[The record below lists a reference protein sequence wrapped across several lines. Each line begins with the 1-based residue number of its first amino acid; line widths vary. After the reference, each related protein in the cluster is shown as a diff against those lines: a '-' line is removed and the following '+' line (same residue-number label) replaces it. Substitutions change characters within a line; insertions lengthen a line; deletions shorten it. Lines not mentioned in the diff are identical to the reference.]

1 MGEDYNTKC
10 GVKLNYQ
17 SIGSGGGIKQ
27 WTNNTVDFGA
37 SDAYLK
43 DSEIQAAAANGEPV
57 EIPVTFGAVVVA
69 YNLQGLS
76 APIQMTPDVV
86 AGIFLGTITKWND
99 PAIAAQ
105 NAGVSLPDTD
115 ISVVHRS
122 DGSGTTSIFT
132 TYLSAVSPD
141 WVTTVGGGDTTKSA
155 GKEVEWPTGLGASG
169 NEGVT
174 QGINQTDGGVGYI
187 ELAYALK
194 NNIPFATLQNKSGN
208 FIVPSLDS
216 VKAAADLPSYPGDLR
231 FDLTNTDAA
240 QGYPITGTTWIIV
253 YKDLSKVLKSQDRAN
268 ALVDFLWWA
277 IHDGQTDTAPLFYG
291 ADPGKPAR
299 PGRGHRQVA
308 ELERNRRSCRDRL
321 IPGRAATR
329 ELGPGWLLGIL
340 GGIVTTGPQ
349 APRHSRVATALR
361 PQPGRLVP
369 AGAAGR
375 GHPGRGARPVDDGR
389 HVLPRPSRSGSGSAS
404 RASSPGL
411 RWAPSFTIYG
421 ALPFIYGTLLTS
433 AIAMLIAVP
442 VAVLIALLITEILPP
457 RARSTVAVTVD
468 LLAAIPSVVYGLWG
482 LLVLVPFLRPFEQ
495 AVAGTLG
502 KVVPVPGRADTRAEL
517 LRGGRRRLDHDHP
530 DHRGPQPRGVRGH
543 APPAA

>member
-1 MGEDYNTKC
+1 VALLATVIVGACSSTGTTTAPSQAPSVAPSSGAGTEASSAPAKSATSGGDITYRCSKGDGQLNGAGSTFIFPLLSKMGEDYNTKC

-141 WVTTVGGGDTTKSA
+141 WVTTVGGGDKTKSA

-194 NNIPFATLQNKSGN
+194 NSIPFATLQNKSGN
-208 FIVPSLDS
+208 FIVPSIDS

-277 IHDGQTDTAPLFYG
+277 IHEGQNDTAPLFYG
-291 ADPGKPAR
+291 A
-299 PGRGHRQVA
+299 
-308 ELERNRRSCRDRL
+308 
-321 IPGRAATR
+321 
-329 ELGPGWLLGIL
+329 
-340 GGIVTTGPQ
+340 
-349 APRHSRVATALR
+349 
-361 PQPGRLVP
+361 VP
-369 AGAAGR
+369 A
-375 GHPGRGARPVDDGR
+375 
-389 HVLPRPSRSGSGSAS
+389 S
-404 RASSPGL
+404 
-411 RWAPSFTIYG
+411 
-421 ALPFIYGTLLTS
+421 
-433 AIAMLIAVP
+433 
-442 VAVLIALLITEILPP
+442 
-457 RARSTVAVTVD
+457 
-468 LLAAIPSVVYGLWG
+468 LLAQDEATVKSLTWNGAS
-482 LLVLVPFLRPFEQ
+482 LLP
-495 AVAGTLG
+495 
-502 KVVPVPGRADTRAEL
+502 
-517 LRGGRRRLDHDHP
+517 
-530 DHRGPQPRGVRGH
+530 
-543 APPAA
+543 

>member
-1 MGEDYNTKC
+1 MIIDRSRRMGALALMATMLVGACSTSGATASPPTAAPSEASTPASAEPSTGPVSSPATDATYRCSKGDGQLNGAGSTFIFPLLSKMGEDYNTKC

-37 SDAYLK
+37 SDAFLK

-57 EIPVTFGAVVVA
+57 EIPVTFGAVVIA

-76 APIQMTPDVV
+76 APIQMTPEIV

-99 PAIAAQ
+99 VAIAAQ
-105 NAGVSLPDTD
+105 NPGMNLPSTD

-141 WVTTVGGGDTTKSA
+141 WVTTVGAGDPTKSA

-194 NNIPFATLQNKSGN
+194 NNIPFATLQNKAGN

-231 FDLTNTDAA
+231 FNLSNTDAA

-268 ALVDFLWWA
+268 ALVDYLWWA
-277 IHDGQTDTAPLFYG
+277 IHEGQADAAPLFYG
-291 ADPGKPAR
+291 SIPA
-299 PGRGHRQVA
+299 
-308 ELERNRRSCRDRL
+308 S
-321 IPGRAATR
+321 
-329 ELGPGWLLGIL
+329 
-340 GGIVTTGPQ
+340 
-349 APRHSRVATALR
+349 
-361 PQPGRLVP
+361 
-369 AGAAGR
+369 
-375 GHPGRGARPVDDGR
+375 
-389 HVLPRPSRSGSGSAS
+389 
-404 RASSPGL
+404 
-411 RWAPSFTIYG
+411 
-421 ALPFIYGTLLTS
+421 
-433 AIAMLIAVP
+433 
-442 VAVLIALLITEILPP
+442 
-457 RARSTVAVTVD
+457 
-468 LLAAIPSVVYGLWG
+468 LLAQDEAAVKSLTWSGTP
-482 LLVLVPFLRPFEQ
+482 LLP
-495 AVAGTLG
+495 
-502 KVVPVPGRADTRAEL
+502 
-517 LRGGRRRLDHDHP
+517 
-530 DHRGPQPRGVRGH
+530 
-543 APPAA
+543 

>member
-1 MGEDYNTKC
+1 MMIDRSKRAGALALLAAILVGACSSAGATGTPTEATSAAPSTAPSADASNDPQATAAAAADVTYRCSKGDGQLNGAGSTFIFPLLSKMGEDYNTKC

-76 APIQMTPDVV
+76 APIQMTPDIV
-86 AGIFLGTITKWND
+86 AGIFLGRITKWND
-99 PAIAAQ
+99 AAIAAQ
-105 NAGVSLPDTD
+105 NAGVTLPDTD

-132 TYLSAVSPD
+132 TYLSAVSQD
-141 WVTTVGGGDTTKSA
+141 WVDTVGGGDKTKSA

-174 QGINQTDGGVGYI
+174 QGIDQTDGGVGYI

-194 NNIPFATLQNKSGN
+194 NNIPFATLQNKAGN
-208 FIVPSLDS
+208 FVVPSLDS

-277 IHDGQTDTAPLFYG
+277 IHEGQVDTAGLFYG
-291 ADPGKPAR
+291 
-299 PGRGHRQVA
+299 
-308 ELERNRRSCRDRL
+308 S
-321 IPGRAATR
+321 
-329 ELGPGWLLGIL
+329 
-340 GGIVTTGPQ
+340 
-349 APRHSRVATALR
+349 
-361 PQPGRLVP
+361 VP
-369 AGAAGR
+369 A
-375 GHPGRGARPVDDGR
+375 
-389 HVLPRPSRSGSGSAS
+389 S
-404 RASSPGL
+404 
-411 RWAPSFTIYG
+411 
-421 ALPFIYGTLLTS
+421 
-433 AIAMLIAVP
+433 
-442 VAVLIALLITEILPP
+442 
-457 RARSTVAVTVD
+457 
-468 LLAAIPSVVYGLWG
+468 LLAQDEAAVRSLNWSGTP
-482 LLVLVPFLRPFEQ
+482 LLP
-495 AVAGTLG
+495 
-502 KVVPVPGRADTRAEL
+502 
-517 LRGGRRRLDHDHP
+517 
-530 DHRGPQPRGVRGH
+530 
-543 APPAA
+543 

>member
-1 MGEDYNTKC
+1 MIIDRSKRMRALALMATILVGACSSPGARTAPSDAPSVAPGSAASAEAPSAPAESAAAGGDVNYRCSKGDGQLNGAGSTFIFPLLSKMGEDYNTKC

-69 YNLQGLS
+69 YNLQSLS
-76 APIQMTPDVV
+76 APIQMTPDVI

-105 NAGVSLPDTD
+105 NPGVSLPDTD

-141 WVTTVGGGDTTKSA
+141 WVTTVGGGDKTKSA

-194 NNIPFATLQNKSGN
+194 NNIPFATLQNKAGN
-208 FIVPSLDS
+208 FVVPSLDS

-231 FDLTNTDAA
+231 FNLTNTDAA
-240 QGYPITGTTWIIV
+240 QGYPITGTTWVIV

-277 IHDGQTDTAPLFYG
+277 IHEGQGDTAPLFYG
-291 ADPGKPAR
+291 AVPASLLA
-299 PGRGHRQVA
+299 QD
-308 ELERNRRSCRDRL
+308 E
-321 IPGRAATR
+321 AAVKS
-329 ELGPGWLLGIL
+329 LNWSG
-340 GGIVTTGPQ
+340 
-349 APRHSRVATALR
+349 TAL
-361 PQPGRLVP
+361 
-369 AGAAGR
+369 
-375 GHPGRGARPVDDGR
+375 
-389 HVLPRPSRSGSGSAS
+389 LP
-404 RASSPGL
+404 
-411 RWAPSFTIYG
+411 
-421 ALPFIYGTLLTS
+421 
-433 AIAMLIAVP
+433 
-442 VAVLIALLITEILPP
+442 
-457 RARSTVAVTVD
+457 
-468 LLAAIPSVVYGLWG
+468 
-482 LLVLVPFLRPFEQ
+482 
-495 AVAGTLG
+495 
-502 KVVPVPGRADTRAEL
+502 
-517 LRGGRRRLDHDHP
+517 
-530 DHRGPQPRGVRGH
+530 
-543 APPAA
+543 

>member
-1 MGEDYNTKC
+1 MMIERSRRLGVMALSAVILVGACSSSGGTASPSSAAAPSEAPSSAPASAEMSSAPSAASPMADITYRCSKGDGQLNGAGSTFIFPLLSKMGEDYNNKC

-57 EIPVTFGAVVVA
+57 EIPATFGAVVVA
-69 YNLQGLS
+69 YNLHGLS
-76 APIQMTPDVV
+76 APIQMTPDIV

-105 NAGVSLPDTD
+105 NSGMNLPDTD

-132 TYLSAVSPD
+132 TYLTAVSPD
-141 WVTTVGGGDTTKSA
+141 WVTTVGGGDPTKSA

-216 VKAAADLPSYPGDLR
+216 VKAAADLASYPGDLR
-231 FDLTNTDAA
+231 FNLANTDSP
-240 QGYPITGTTWIIV
+240 QGYPITGTTWIIT

-268 ALVDFLWWA
+268 ALVDYVWWA
-277 IHDGQTDTAPLFYG
+277 IHEGQSDAAPLFYG
-291 ADPGKPAR
+291 SIPASLLA
-299 PGRGHRQVA
+299 QD
-308 ELERNRRSCRDRL
+308 E
-321 IPGRAATR
+321 AAVKSIN
-329 ELGPGWLLGIL
+329 W
-340 GGIVTTGPQ
+340 GG
-349 APRHSRVATALR
+349 TAL
-361 PQPGRLVP
+361 
-369 AGAAGR
+369 
-375 GHPGRGARPVDDGR
+375 
-389 HVLPRPSRSGSGSAS
+389 LP
-404 RASSPGL
+404 
-411 RWAPSFTIYG
+411 
-421 ALPFIYGTLLTS
+421 
-433 AIAMLIAVP
+433 
-442 VAVLIALLITEILPP
+442 
-457 RARSTVAVTVD
+457 
-468 LLAAIPSVVYGLWG
+468 
-482 LLVLVPFLRPFEQ
+482 
-495 AVAGTLG
+495 
-502 KVVPVPGRADTRAEL
+502 
-517 LRGGRRRLDHDHP
+517 
-530 DHRGPQPRGVRGH
+530 
-543 APPAA
+543 

>member
-1 MGEDYNTKC
+1 VTIHRLKRLGAMGLIATVFVGACSGSGATSAPSNAPGVAPSAAQTAGAASAPDATTGGSAVTYRCGKGDGQLNGAGSTFIFPLLSKMGEDYNTKC

-27 WTNNTVDFGA
+27 WTANTVDFGA

-57 EIPVTFGAVVVA
+57 EIPATFGAVVVA

-76 APIQMTPDVV
+76 APIQMTPDIV

-105 NAGVSLPDTD
+105 NAGVNLPATD

-132 TYLSAVSPD
+132 TYLTAVSPD
-141 WVTTVGGGDTTKSA
+141 WVTTVGGGDPTKSA

-216 VKAAADLPSYPGDLR
+216 VKAAADLPTYPGDLR
-231 FDLTNTDAA
+231 FNLANTDSA

-253 YKDLSKVLKSQDRAN
+253 YKDLSKVLKSQERAQ

-277 IHDGQTDTAPLFYG
+277 IHEGQGDAAPLFYG
-291 ADPGKPAR
+291 SIPA
-299 PGRGHRQVA
+299 
-308 ELERNRRSCRDRL
+308 S
-321 IPGRAATR
+321 
-329 ELGPGWLLGIL
+329 LLA
-340 GGIVTTGPQ
+340 Q
-349 APRHSRVATALR
+349 DEA
-361 PQPGRLVP
+361 
-369 AGAAGR
+369 
-375 GHPGRGARPVDDGR
+375 
-389 HVLPRPSRSGSGSAS
+389 
-404 RASSPGL
+404 
-411 RWAPSFTIYG
+411 
-421 ALPFIYGTLLTS
+421 
-433 AIAMLIAVP
+433 
-442 VAVLIALLITEILPP
+442 
-457 RARSTVAVTVD
+457 AVTSLNWGGTP
-468 LLAAIPSVVYGLWG
+468 LLP
-482 LLVLVPFLRPFEQ
+482 
-495 AVAGTLG
+495 
-502 KVVPVPGRADTRAEL
+502 
-517 LRGGRRRLDHDHP
+517 
-530 DHRGPQPRGVRGH
+530 
-543 APPAA
+543 

>member
-1 MGEDYNTKC
+1 MTILHSKRLGAVALMAAILVGACSSSGATTAPSSAPSAAASAAPSTEASSAPSASTSGADVTYRCSKGDGQLNGAGSTFIFPLLSKMGEDYNTKC

-57 EIPVTFGAVVVA
+57 EIPATFGAVVVA

-86 AGIFLGTITKWND
+86 AGIFLGKITKWND

-105 NAGVSLPDTD
+105 NSGVNLPDTD

-132 TYLSAVSPD
+132 TYLTAVSPD
-141 WVTTVGGGDTTKSA
+141 WVTAVGGGDPTKSA

-216 VKAAADLPSYPGDLR
+216 VKAAADLASYPADLR
-231 FDLTNTDAA
+231 FDLANTGSP

-268 ALVDFLWWA
+268 ALVDFIWWA
-277 IHDGQTDTAPLFYG
+277 IHDGQADAAPLFYG
-291 ADPGKPAR
+291 SIPASLLA
-299 PGRGHRQVA
+299 QD
-308 ELERNRRSCRDRL
+308 E
-321 IPGRAATR
+321 AAVKS
-329 ELGPGWLLGIL
+329 LNW
-340 GGIVTTGPQ
+340 
-349 APRHSRVATALR
+349 
-361 PQPGRLVP
+361 
-369 AGAAGR
+369 AGT
-375 GHPGRGARPVDDGR
+375 P
-389 HVLPRPSRSGSGSAS
+389 
-404 RASSPGL
+404 
-411 RWAPSFTIYG
+411 
-421 ALPFIYGTLLTS
+421 
-433 AIAMLIAVP
+433 
-442 VAVLIALLITEILPP
+442 ILP
-457 RARSTVAVTVD
+457 
-468 LLAAIPSVVYGLWG
+468 
-482 LLVLVPFLRPFEQ
+482 
-495 AVAGTLG
+495 
-502 KVVPVPGRADTRAEL
+502 
-517 LRGGRRRLDHDHP
+517 
-530 DHRGPQPRGVRGH
+530 
-543 APPAA
+543 